1 MAEMKRTPDS
11 TKYWL
16 YVISVGLVVYC
27 IYVTTETKVYALPIL
42 ILIAAL
48 ALLLP
53 PSRKRLKINLGL
65 KPSIALAVALLF
77 GIALSAGVQKE
88 NREEAARLKMQQDS
102 AARIAKQ
109 NSDRTAEYAEN
120 KTKIIAEV
128 EQQLANN
135 QPREALATISKF
147 MTVTKD
153 PDLGRLQHRASV
165 RVMRLDLEQN
175 EAGLPPERLKA
186 IYTTLIQEDPGSK
199 ERYQAKLKAIEDK
212 LEVQRK
218 IQEANA
224 QRAAM
229 AAKIKG
235 QFSGYDGSHR
245 KVEAAIKN
253 RLKDPSSY
261 EHVETRYIVNT
272 NSITVYTT
280 YRARNSFNA
289 LIPGYATATVDAD
302 GNVLS
307 LN

>member
-1 MAEMKRTPDS
+1 MADTKTTPNRT
-11 TKYWL
+11 TFWL
-16 YVISVGLVVYC
+16 YVMSAGLVAYC
-27 IYVTTETKVYALPIL
+27 YYAMTETKVYVVPAL
-42 ILIAAL
+42 ILIVAL
-48 ALLLP
+48 AVLLP
-53 PSRKRLKINLGL
+53 PSRKRLKISLSL
-65 KPSIALAVALLF
+65 KLSIVLAVALFL
-77 GIALSAGVQKE
+77 GIALSAGAQKAK
-88 NREEAARLKMQQDS
+88 REEAAQLKMQQNS

-109 NSDRTAEYAEN
+109 KSDRAAEYAAN

-128 EQQLANN
+128 EYQLANS
-135 QPREALATISKF
+135 QPREAFATISKF

-165 RVMRLDLEQN
+165 QVMRLDLEEN

-186 IYTTLIQEDPGSK
+186 IYSTLVQEEPGSR
-199 ERYQAKLKAIEDK
+199 ERYQAKLKAVEDK

-218 IQEANA
+218 IQEASA
-224 QRAAM
+224 QRAVM
-229 AAKIKG
+229 EAKLKG

-245 KVEAAIKN
+245 KVEDAIKA

-261 EHVETRYIVNT
+261 EHVETRYTVNT

-289 LIPGYATATVDAD
+289 LVPGNATATVDAD

>member
-1 MAEMKRTPDS
+1 MTEFKTTPDR
-11 TKYWL
+11 TTYWL
-16 YVISVGLVVYC
+16 YVMSAGLVAYC
-27 IYVTTETKVYALPIL
+27 FYVTAETKVYVLPIF

-48 ALLLP
+48 AVLLP
-53 PSRKRLKINLGL
+53 PSRKRLKIGLGL
-65 KPSIALAVALLF
+65 KQSIALAVALLF
-77 GIALSAGVQKE
+77 GMALSAGAQKA
-88 NREEAARLKMQQDS
+88 NREEAAQLKMQQDS

-109 NSDRTAEYAEN
+109 KSDRAAEYVAN

-165 RVMRLDLEQN
+165 QVMRLDLEQH

-186 IYTTLIQEDPGSK
+186 IYSTLMHEEPGSK
-199 ERYQAKLKAIEDK
+199 ERYQAKLKAVEDK

-218 IQEANA
+218 TQEANA

-229 AAKIKG
+229 EAKLKG
-235 QFSGYDGSHR
+235 QFSGFDGSHR

-261 EHVETRYIVNT
+261 EHVETRYVVNT